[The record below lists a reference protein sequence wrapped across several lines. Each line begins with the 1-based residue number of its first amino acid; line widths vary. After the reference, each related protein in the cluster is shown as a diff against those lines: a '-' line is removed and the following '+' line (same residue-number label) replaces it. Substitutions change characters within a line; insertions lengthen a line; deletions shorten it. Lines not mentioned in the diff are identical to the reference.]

1 MEREIFCPL
10 VNGEC
15 KDNCIF
21 ISDCDCGCN
30 LQDAVERIQEFEED
44 YINNGG
50 LGGIVKKL
58 EDIKSNIPDEYTY
71 QSYSVLNDIHR
82 ELLKITD
89 KNE

>member
-50 LGGIVKKL
+50 LGGTVK
-58 EDIKSNIPDEYTY
+58 NW
-71 QSYSVLNDIHR
+71 
-82 ELLKITD
+82 KI
-89 KNE
+89 